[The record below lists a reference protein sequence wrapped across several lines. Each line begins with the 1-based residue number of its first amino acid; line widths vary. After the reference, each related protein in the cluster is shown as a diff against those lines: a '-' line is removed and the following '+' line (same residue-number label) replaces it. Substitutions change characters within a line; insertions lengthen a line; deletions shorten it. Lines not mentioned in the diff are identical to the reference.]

1 MCDDH
6 VDDDD
11 EEVEEK
17 WLRNTILASFEI
29 IYAIYISFFFME
41 ERKCSST
48 SAVDKEVIN
57 LWKISEC
64 PFTILRENG
73 KILFQFLA

>member
-57 LWKISEC
+57 L
-64 PFTILRENG
+64 
-73 KILFQFLA
+73 